1 MKYYPKLIKKE
12 FMVNFNSY
20 DFWFQSLAFKVL
32 RIMRKNIKTK
42 YSLKTIKYYLLNY
55 LKIKV
60 KAKMFYI
67 LINSKKPIE
76 QRKSP
81 KQINEEF
88 KTIEYEIKEN
98 LWTVQKDFCISKLGK
113 GIQKIKDKV
122 DKTKKYFTNN
132 LTILPPEICEHILTF
147 VFIW

>member
-88 KTIEYEIKEN
+88 KTIENEIKEN
-98 LWTVQKDFCISKLGK
+98 YGRF
-113 GIQKIKDKV
+113 
-122 DKTKKYFTNN
+122 KK
-132 LTILPPEICEHILTF
+132 TF
-147 VFIW
+147 VF